1 MNPERGRVK
10 EMARYAPHWEGR
22 TLLRV
27 AIYLA
32 LAPLLIGTVLHA
44 SNEQAH
50 ACMCEQSSTKEAIER
65 ADSVFL
71 GMVVSIDRQEI
82 KPRYDLGP
90 EFEDVVEFS
99 AIEVW
104 KGEPSE
110 KIFVRTTFNT
120 GVENTCVYDGPS
132 FYEGRKYLVFVKHGQ
147 ARVHLCNYT
156 REVQSLPEEWVLA
169 LGISK
174 PLVPG
179 SVSPIPERVGEPVPE
194 PTVPAPVEVMQ
205 PTIEPATPVPVQN
218 TQPSGSCG
226 APLGYAHGHADLAA
240 FGLIAPLA
248 WLAWR
253 RRPGK

>member
-1 MNPERGRVK
+1 MFV
-10 EMARYAPHWEGR
+10 
-22 TLLRV
+22 
-27 AIYLA
+27 
-32 LAPLLIGTVLHA
+32 
-44 SNEQAH
+44 
-50 ACMCEQSSTKEAIER
+50 
-65 ADSVFL
+65 
-71 GMVVSIDRQEI
+71 GMVISIDRQEI
-82 KPRYDLGP
+82 KPRYDSAHIDK
-90 EFEDVVEFS
+90 EFEDIVRFKTFD
-99 AIEVW
+99 VW
-104 KGEPSE
+104 KDEPYEWIYIRSTWNE
-110 KIFVRTTFNT
+110 LDNSC
-120 GVENTCVYDGPS
+120 GGGMPS
-132 FYEGRKYLVFVKHGQ
+132 FYEGRKYLVFVKHAQ

>member
-1 MNPERGRVK
+1 M
-10 EMARYAPHWEGR
+10 
-22 TLLRV
+22 LRV
-27 AIYLA
+27 AMYLA
-32 LAPLLIGTVLHA
+32 LAALLIGTVLHA

-65 ADSVFL
+65 DDSVFL

-132 FYEGRKYLVFVKHGQ
+132 FYEGRKYLVFVKHAQ